1 MAKKT
6 QKTRLVA
13 VIVALIMVLG
23 YSAVAVSMAVEKSN
37 PVKSAMSPFFGQKWN
52 VFAPNIMKRDFYL
65 EVRARTYDDSGEVTA
80 TDWIPVTAVERRLNK
95 GSLAPSRIQKFSQNV
110 IGSYTSRYNKLKDS
124 QQEAARKNFVSIAD
138 GDRNV
143 MNDSEIVNAIKGKE
157 KNSSRVVSFVRMDYM
172 LVRYA
177 TVFAEAHSGKK
188 PTDVQWRVVGERNND
203 FNHRFMEDKQFKD
216 TVRTFGWR
224 AADPNPYEHAAE
236 HLEKM
241 IDRQEGR

>member
-1 MAKKT
+1 MAKNT

-37 PVKSAMSPFFGQKWN
+37 PVKSAMSPFFSQKWN
-52 VFAPNIMKRDFYL
+52 VFAPNIMKRDSYL
-65 EVRARTYDDSGEVTA
+65 EVRARTVEDDGKITA
-80 TDWIPVTAVERRLNK
+80 TDWIPVTAVERRQNK
-95 GSLAPSRIQKFSQNV
+95 GSIAPSRIQKLSQNV
-110 IGSYTSRYNKLKDS
+110 TSSYSSRYNKLKDT
-124 QQEAARKNFVSIAD
+124 QKEVARKNFVSIAE

-143 MNDSEIVNAIKGKE
+143 LSDSEIVDAIQGKE

-177 TVFAEAHSGKK
+177 TVFAEAYAGKK
-188 PTDVQWRVVGERNND
+188 PTDVQWRIVGQRNND
-203 FNHRFMEDKQFKD
+203 FAHRFMEEQQFED

>member
-23 YSAVAVSMAVEKSN
+23 YSTVAVSMAVEKPN

-52 VFAPNIMKRDFYL
+52 VFAPNIMKRDSYL
-65 EVRARTYDDSGEVTA
+65 EVRARTSDDNGEITA

-95 GSLAPSRIQKFSQNV
+95 GSLAPSRSQKFSQNV
-110 IGSYTSRYNKLKDS
+110 IGTYSSRYNRLKDA
-124 QQEAARKNFVSIAD
+124 QQGAARKNFVSIAD

-143 MNDSEIVNAIKGKE
+143 MSDSEIVDAIKGEE
-157 KNSSRVVSFVRMDYM
+157 KNSARVVSFVRMDYM

-177 TVFAEAHSGKK
+177 TVFAEAYSGTK
-188 PTDVQWRVVGERNND
+188 PTDVQWRIVGERNND
-203 FNHRFMEDKQFKD
+203 FNHRFMEDQQFKD